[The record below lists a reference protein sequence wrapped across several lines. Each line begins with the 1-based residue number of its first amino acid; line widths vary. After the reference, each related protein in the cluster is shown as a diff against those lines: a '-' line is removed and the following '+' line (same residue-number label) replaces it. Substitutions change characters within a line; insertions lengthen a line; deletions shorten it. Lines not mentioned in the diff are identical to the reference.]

1 MPRNAKK
8 RRNKR
13 NTVRRRQGENKYVT
27 NRATVEVY
35 RKRET
40 KHCKPTC
47 IGSTTAP

>member
-1 MPRNAKK
+1 MPRNAQ
-8 RRNKR
+8 RRNKH
-13 NTVRRRQGENKYVT
+13 NAVRCRQGENKYVT

-35 RKRET
+35 RKYET